1 MTKSEFMKLASA
13 IKTYFPRFET
23 LPNAEALEL
32 WFNELKDLP
41 YQIAVTALRK
51 YVNTPGNRFPP
62 TIADF
67 REMAAQMIDNDLVPD
82 WAAGWAQ
89 VMRAIGTYGMW
100 NPDAAIESMDA
111 ITRECVKRLGWKE
124 LCMSENPTA
133 DRANFRMI
141 YEQVQ
146 RKKVEAAALPA
157 GLKKDMLQL
166 GEKMKLIGGQD
177 ETI

>member
-1 MTKSEFMKLASA
+1 MT
-13 IKTYFPRFET
+13 
-23 LPNAEALEL
+23 
-32 WFNELKDLP
+32 FNEFKVLAKGMKAVYTAATFLP
-41 YQIAVTALRK
+41 DEDSIKIWYRLLQDIPYEVANIAIQRHMMTNK
-51 YVNTPGNRFPP
+51 FPP
-62 TIADF
+62 TVADL
-67 REMAAQMIDNDLVPD
+67 REQVAQMMDGDLTAD

-89 VMRAIGTYGMW
+89 VTRAIGAYGMW
-100 NPDAAIESMDA
+100 NPDAAIENMDA

>member
-1 MTKSEFMKLASA
+1 MSFEDFKILAKGMKAIWPSE
-13 IKTYFPRFET
+13 RF
-23 LPNAEALEL
+23 LPDGDSVKIWYQL
-32 WFNELKDLP
+32 LKDLSHEVANAAIQE
-41 YQIAVTALRK
+41 YALTNK
-51 YVNTPGNRFPP
+51 FPP
-62 TIADF
+62 TVADL
-67 REMAAQMIDNDLVPD
+67 REQVVQMMDYELTVD

-89 VMRAIGTYGMW
+89 VTRAIGEYGMW

-141 YEQVQ
+141 YEQEQ

-166 GEKMKLIGGQD
+166 GEKMKLIGEQD
-177 ETI
+177 EVI

>member
-1 MTKSEFMKLASA
+1 MSFEDFKILAKGMKAIWPSE
-13 IKTYFPRFET
+13 RF
-23 LPNAEALEL
+23 LPDGDSVKIWYQL
-32 WFNELKDLP
+32 LKDLS
-41 YQIAVTALRK
+41 YEVANAAIQKYALTNK
-51 YVNTPGNRFPP
+51 FPP
-62 TIADF
+62 TIADL
-67 REMAAQMIDNDLVPD
+67 REQVAQMMDGDLTAD
-82 WAAGWAQ
+82 WAVGWAQ
-89 VMRAIGTYGMW
+89 VTRAIGTYGMW

-111 ITRECVKRLGWKE
+111 ITRECVKRLGWKD
-124 LCMSENPTA
+124 LCMSENQTA

-166 GEKMKLIGGQD
+166 GEKMKMIGGQD